1 MSCCGRARAQ
11 ATGVAAV
18 ASPRAFGIRDAGAQA
33 AAVTFEYVG
42 RTGLSA
48 RGGVTG
54 TTYRFDRPGAR
65 VRVDPRDAPS
75 LSAVPV
81 VRRVA
86 RA

>member
-11 ATGVAAV
+11 ATGVAAA
-18 ASPRAFGIRDAGAQA
+18 ASPRVFGTRAAGAQA

-42 RTGLSA
+42 QTGLSA
-48 RGGVTG
+48 QGGVTG
-54 TTYRFDRPGAR
+54 TTYRFDLPGAR

-81 VRRVA
+81 LRRIA